1 MKKISIAIFLMFV
14 LHHQLMAQTNANLFD
29 WAFNTG
35 GGYNNLQRINYDSK
49 GNLFFLASIGDSTNF
64 GTPIKAAGYSGYPGT
79 VRIIGKYTQ
88 AGVKSIVVH
97 GPTNNNFIT
106 TFYDFSL
113 DGNDNIIVSGVVF
126 NATTPYDFGNGVTLL
141 GKGFFVAKFNSSG
154 VAQWAKL
161 YDMGVVNSSTTK
173 PVALG
178 ILPNNDI
185 YFAATNPNGTAPFW
199 LARINTSGTE
209 LWHKEWLMGSFST
222 SNLLQ
227 SSKNNLFI
235 DNAGTAY
242 FYVESTSNYLAL
254 NADTVF
260 APAGA
265 HPSTAYI
272 LSIDANGNNKL
283 LTGYRGGIGDIA
295 VDKSTGNVFVKW
307 GQYLQN
313 PAPFNTI
320 NANANNQYQ
329 GVVVI
334 DSNRNYVKS
343 TPNNFL
349 LAGDINSIF
358 PLGGFSFMGGNEL
371 QATVSINA
379 GTQTFTASK
388 QTFAYKFY
396 DNNMVFSKFVAHP
409 ECNDVSAT
417 TSQTFAR
424 FDNKLA
430 VGGEYLLANNATI
443 NINGTV
449 LTTCEHN
456 PNFGIKYPNWATLA
470 GDLFIGQLTI
480 GVATLPNA
488 LAENKQ
494 VAYSIYPNP
503 TNDGFYI
510 DMDMAN
516 YNNSLKILDVTGKTV
531 STYVIKANHQYINC
545 NLTAGVYFVQVLDS
559 NKLLSSKKLIIQ

>member
-1 MKKISIAIFLMFV
+1 MKKIIIALVLMYSF
-14 LHHQLMAQTNANLFD
+14 QQQAMAQTNATMFD

-35 GGYNNLQRINYDSK
+35 GGYNNLQRTNYDSK

-64 GTPIKAAGYSGYPGT
+64 GTPIKAQSYLTYPGT

-97 GPTNNNFIT
+97 GPTDNNFLT
-106 TFYDFSL
+106 TFYDFAL

-161 YDMGVVNSSTTK
+161 YDMGVINSSTTK

-209 LWHKEWLMGSFST
+209 LWHKEWLIGGFST
-222 SNLLQ
+222 TNLLQ

-242 FYVESTSNYLAL
+242 FYVQSTSDYLVV

-272 LSIDANGNNKL
+272 LSIDASGNNKL

-295 VDKSTGNVFVKW
+295 VDKITGNVFVKW
-307 GQYLQN
+307 GQYIVN
-313 PAPFNTI
+313 PAPFNTVNFNI
-320 NANANNQYQ
+320 NNQYQ
-329 GVVVI
+329 GVVVL
-334 DSNRNYVKS
+334 DSNRNYLKS
-343 TPNNFL
+343 TANNFL
-349 LAGDINSIF
+349 QDGDIESIF
-358 PLGGFSFMGGNEL
+358 PLGGYSFVGGRDL
-371 QATVSINA
+371 QATVTCTA
-379 GTQTFTASK
+379 GTQTFTATK
-388 QTFAYKFY
+388 ETFAYKFY
-396 DNNMVFSKFVAHP
+396 DSSMVFSKFVAHP
-409 ECNDVSAT
+409 ESNDASSAT
-417 TSQTFAR
+417 SILFAR
-424 FDNKLA
+424 YDNKLA
-430 VGGEYLLANNATI
+430 VAGEYLLATNATI
-443 NINGTV
+443 NVNGTV

-456 PNFGIKYPNWATLA
+456 PNFGTKFPGWAALT
-470 GDLFIGQLTI
+470 GDLFVGQLTI
-480 GVATLPNA
+480 GASTMPNTIS
-488 LAENKQ
+488 ENNK
-494 VAYSIYPNP
+494 VEYAIYPNP
-503 TNDGFYI
+503 SSAGFYVDI
-510 DMDMAN
+510 SN
-516 YNNSLKILDVTGKTV
+516 FSNGNSLKILDVTGKEMAFFTLK
-531 STYVIKANHQYINC
+531 STHQYIDC
-545 NLTAGVYFVQVLDS
+545 NLQTGIYFVQILSS
-559 NKLLSSKKLIIQ
+559 NNLLSVQKIIIQ